1 MQKRSLIVGM
11 GIGQLY
17 KTVLTNLGHSIITVD
32 RDTSKGADFDSVDAA
47 IIAHQTFDT
56 VHICTPNFTHFD
68 IATKVAKCAKIVFI
82 EKPGVSTSRIWET
95 LIKTFP
101 YTRFM
106 MVKNNQWRSNIQE
119 LIKLTEKSKSVEI
132 RWHNKDRVPNP
143 GTWFTTKKLAFG
155 GVSRDLMP
163 HLLSLFMVLEPYY
176 KTATPTL
183 RVATQDWTLEDVVNT
198 DYGIVKAD
206 GVYDVDDHCQLGF
219 VCNNRIWTLDAN
231 WRTLQEDDRAIIF
244 TMQDDSQV
252 RVELGLCPEE
262 AYQTMI
268 QDALLSYYES
278 PFWNKQLTQD
288 LWIHEQIESI

>member
-1 MQKRSLIVGM
+1 M

-17 KTVLTNLGHSIITVD
+17 KTVLTNIGHTIVTVD
-32 RDTSKGADFDSVDAA
+32 RDASKGADFDSVDAA
-47 IIAHQTFDT
+47 IIAHQPFDT

-68 IATKVAKCAKIVFI
+68 IATKVAKHAKIVFI

-95 LIKTFP
+95 LVKTFP

-119 LIKLTEKSKSVEI
+119 LIKLTQESKSVEI

-176 KTATPTL
+176 KTSTPIL
-183 RVATQDWTLEDVVNT
+183 RVGTQDWTLDDVSNT

-206 GVYDVDDHCQLGF
+206 GIYDVDDNCQLGYT
-219 VCNNRIWTLDAN
+219 CSGREWTLNAN
-231 WRTLQEDDRAIIF
+231 WRTLKEDDRAIIF
-244 TMQDDSQV
+244 TMPDNSEV

-268 QDALLSYYES
+268 TDAVLSYHES
-278 PFWNKQLTQD
+278 VFWNKQLAQD
-288 LWIHEQIESI
+288 LWIHEQIENI

>member
-1 MQKRSLIVGM
+1 MKTSLIIGM

-17 KTVLTNLGHSIITVD
+17 KTVLTNIGHTVVTVD
-32 RDTSKGADFDSVDAA
+32 RDASKGADFDSVDAA
-47 IIAHQTFDT
+47 IIAHQPFDT

-68 IATKVAKCAKIVFI
+68 IATKVAKHSKIVFI

-95 LIKTFP
+95 LVKTFP

-119 LIKLTEKSKSVEI
+119 LIKLTQESKSVEI

-143 GTWFTTKKLAFG
+143 GTWFTTKKLSFG

-176 KTATPTL
+176 KASTPTL
-183 RVATQDWTLEDVVNT
+183 RVGTQDWTLDDVSNT

-206 GVYDVDDHCQLGF
+206 GIYDVDDNCQLGYT
-219 VCNNRIWTLDAN
+219 CNGRVWTLSSN
-231 WRTLQEDDRAIIF
+231 WRTLKEDDRAIIF
-244 TMQDDSQV
+244 TMPDNSEV

-268 QDALLSYYES
+268 TDAVLSYHES
-278 PFWNKQLTQD
+278 VFWNKQLAQD
-288 LWIHEQIESI
+288 LWIHEQIENI